1 VSAPPGRDLP
11 VGPPDRLW
19 EVDAARTAAIVM
31 MVAYHV
37 GYDVDALAPDV
48 GIDPFSGGWR
58 ALQVACGSTF
68 LLVVGVSL
76 VIANGRARAR
86 GLAGLALWRRHARRA
101 ATVLG
106 AALLVSVATLL
117 ALGDEYVRF
126 GILHLIGVAMLIAPA
141 LVPLGAWNLI
151 LGAGLVAAG
160 LALREVTSDA
170 PGAYVLG
177 FRPAGEAGVDLYPLL
192 PWFGVV
198 VIGLGLGR
206 LLYPGG
212 RRGALARRLPER
224 PPAGVLRA
232 TAPGRHA
239 LPFYLVHQPVL
250 IPLVAAGLA
259 LAGVEL
265 DPGGFG

>member
-1 VSAPPGRDLP
+1 
-11 VGPPDRLW
+11 
-19 EVDAARTAAIVM
+19 M

-37 GYDVDALAPDV
+37 GYDVDALAPAV
-48 GIDPFSGGWR
+48 GLDPFSGGWR

-68 LLVVGVSL
+68 LAVVGVSL

-86 GLAGLALWRRHARRA
+86 GLAGAALWRRHARRA

-106 AALLVSVATLL
+106 AALAVSLVTLA

-126 GILHLIGVAMLIAPA
+126 GILHLIGVSMLIAPA
-141 LVPLGAWNLI
+141 IVRLGAGNLV
-151 LGAGLVAAG
+151 LGAGLVIAG
-160 LALREVTSDA
+160 LALREVSSGV

-177 FRPAGEAGVDLYPLL
+177 FRPEGESGVDLYPLL

-198 VIGLGLGR
+198 AIGLGLGSV
-206 LLYPGG
+206 LYPGG
-212 RRGALARRLPER
+212 ARGGLARRLPER
-224 PPAGVLRA
+224 APTGVLRA

-239 LPFYLVHQPVL
+239 LPVYLVHQPVL
-250 IPLVAAGLA
+250 IPLVAAALA
-259 LAGVEL
+259 VAGVEL